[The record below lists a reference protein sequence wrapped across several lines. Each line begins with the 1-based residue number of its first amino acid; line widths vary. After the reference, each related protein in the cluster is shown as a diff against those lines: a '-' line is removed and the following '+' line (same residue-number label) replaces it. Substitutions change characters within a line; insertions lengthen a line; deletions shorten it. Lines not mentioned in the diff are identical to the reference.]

1 MKSFTKIIG
10 PAITVL
16 GVGFLVYQGLI
27 VKSISTQQMIM
38 GIGLV
43 AVLALSMYNASLAKA
58 RGGNKVGY
66 REGYAEFIGD
76 AFADDKKLEQKLFV
90 ALENLGRKKNTS
102 AIKRLDELLPLCRN
116 DDERFTVHVFKG
128 MAYSRDNEAAKAAE
142 SYKSALSFKESTT
155 AYSNLGMCLSK
166 TTDLL
171 GAEKMY
177 LKAIELDENN
187 AYAHNNL
194 AQLYI
199 QFRDFPAALEQAM
212 AAYQI
217 NDRLLQA
224 VNAITICHG
233 VMGNEDKFGLFYKL
247 STTMGANGKALNEYI
262 EELKKEEVTRN
273 S

>member
-1 MKSFTKIIG
+1 MRSVIKKLCPFL
-10 PAITVL
+10 AIAGAAFVAYT
-16 GVGFLVYQGLI
+16 GLI
-27 VKSISTQQMIM
+27 AKSISTQQMIF
-38 GIGLV
+38 GFLLV
-43 AVLALSMYNASLAKA
+43 AMLTLSMYNASM
-58 RGGNKVGY
+58 GGGRKKVSY

-76 AFADDKKLEQKLFV
+76 SFIDDKKLEQKLYV
-90 ALENLGRKKNTS
+90 ALENLGRNKNTA

-142 SYKSALSFKESTT
+142 SYKEAVSFKESTT

-177 LKAIELDENN
+177 QKAIELDENN

-212 AAYQI
+212 AAYEI
-217 NDRLLQA
+217 NDRLPQA

-233 VMGNEDKFGLFYKL
+233 VMGNDEKFQLFYKL
-247 STTMGANGKALNEYI
+247 STTMGANGKGLTEYI
-262 EELKKEEVTRN
+262 EELKSEEAN
-273 S
+273 HAE